1 MEDERYRQDGFGQYN
16 ELQDNSI
23 MEQFEEEPIQVTL
36 PEKSKKMGKEML
48 SLLLVAAMVL
58 CTAAWCLWSG
68 IKGLFFAPVH
78 PMEEIF
84 TGMIKG
90 EVYEG
95 DIIYA
100 SRECCSL
107 KHTINLIPVG
117 TEHFY
122 LMYAE
127 NMDKIILIRAPKGW
141 DKDFA
146 NDTVNLVSEK
156 ARGIVR
162 KLDYEIQ
169 TNMSN
174 ANSGEIQVETQLYL
188 DLMGNKICYLQI
200 FTGISL
206 IFCSVFLVLFTK
218 KEGMADK
225 ERQKKKFRDGLF
237 IVFFSITM
245 IFLVYLL
252 NMAG

>member
-1 MEDERYRQDGFGQYN
+1 
-16 ELQDNSI
+16 
-23 MEQFEEEPIQVTL
+23 
-36 PEKSKKMGKEML
+36 
-48 SLLLVAAMVL
+48 
-58 CTAAWCLWSG
+58 
-68 IKGLFFAPVH
+68 
-78 PMEEIF
+78 
-84 TGMIKG
+84 MI
-90 EVYEG
+90 
-95 DIIYA
+95 
-100 SRECCSL
+100 
-107 KHTINLIPVG
+107 
-117 TEHFY
+117 
-122 LMYAE
+122 
-127 NMDKIILIRAPKGW
+127 
-141 DKDFA
+141 
-146 NDTVNLVSEK
+146 
-156 ARGIVR
+156 R